1 MKLSNQVVLITG
13 GGRAL
18 GRRIALRVAEEGAH
32 VGILGPE
39 RSELEATAEEVRA
52 RGRRALVVV
61 ADVTREAQIN
71 AAASHTAEQF
81 GRIDVLVNNA
91 GIVGPTAPVH
101 EVRRADWDAV
111 LAVNLTGAFL
121 CAKAVLP
128 GMIARRAGRIINI
141 ASVAGKQAYPLRAP
155 YAVSK
160 WGLIGLTLTLA
171 KEAGPHNI
179 QVNAI
184 CPGPVAGAR
193 MGGIIEQRAKELGQ
207 TPAQVEAAYLRMTAL
222 GRFVREEDVAALVVF
237 LASPAGENLTGQ
249 AIDISAGYG
258 L

>member
-1 MKLSNQVVLITG
+1 MRLANQVVLVTG
-13 GGRAL
+13 GGRAI
-18 GRRIALRVAEEGAH
+18 GRRITLRAGRDGARVA
-32 VGILGPE
+32 ILGPE
-39 RSELEATAEEVRA
+39 RGELEATAGELQAEGREVLA
-52 RGRRALVVV
+52 MI
-61 ADVTREAQIN
+61 ADVTREEEVT
-71 AAASHTAEQF
+71 ASVQRALDEF

-91 GIVGPTAPVH
+91 GIVGPTAPVQ
-101 EVRRADWDAV
+101 EVPRAEWEAV

-128 GMIARRAGRIINI
+128 GMIARRAGKIVNI

-179 QVNAI
+179 QVNAL
-184 CPGPVAGAR
+184 CPGPVEGAR
-193 MGGIIEQRAKELGQ
+193 MRGIIEQRAQELGQ
-207 TPAQVEAAYLRMTAL
+207 TPAEVEATYLRTTAL
-222 GRFVREEDVAALVVF
+222 GRFAREDDVAEWVIF
-237 LASPAGENLTGQ
+237 LASTAGDNVTGQ
-249 AIDISAGYG
+249 AIDVAAGYG